1 MTSILVSRQNTL
13 KPLRKDTKFPSASL
27 SVCLSNLKNATTE
40 VPRTLG
46 VYKQMFKAGLRFLL
60 SAFHHRLLQYLGL
73 AITQIS
79 PNAWRV
85 FLGVEVLYG
94 VLSNGERRMTAEEFF
109 HYYRPLEITQS
120 KGIYS
125 FLPRNRCL
133 G

>member
-1 MTSILVSRQNTL
+1 MY
-13 KPLRKDTKFPSASL
+13 
-27 SVCLSNLKNATTE
+27 E
-40 VPRTLG
+40 
-46 VYKQMFKAGLRFLL
+46 QMFKTGLRFLL

-79 PNAWRV
+79 PNAWKV

-120 KGIYS
+120 KGMYS
-125 FLPRNRCL
+125 FLPKKPVLGLVCDTSDSNRNWKSRNFFIW
-133 G
+133 GDG